1 MKPTEP
7 WPKWAEFSLE
17 TAELGP
23 DNVQYK
29 KDIAAEYGEAAL
41 RKSWLAVCKQLEILS
56 AEMAEKQTSAIPEL
70 TYEEGINP
78 SDELK
83 DRIRKVG
90 CFVVRGTIPKE
101 TANRWF
107 SDLDNYVKANK
118 ERINGWPVESP
129 CILRLYWS
137 RAQIESRTH
146 PRAMSLHESLNK
158 LWHDEED
165 KEKTFAAPLSYADAA
180 RIRPPGTPFTS
191 LGPHIDAGSLC
202 RWADPT
208 YRKVY
213 DAIWSGNPEKYD
225 PLDLTVRKKANTSL
239 FPGSAHSSVL
249 RLWQGWTALTKAGA
263 HEGSLMLYPD
273 IRTAIAYVLLRPFF
287 QPPADKADIMD
298 AEKWIFDVEDPWFP
312 GVWREKSQE
321 LRPDAFPHLQMHN
334 GLVNIPTMYPGD
346 TIWWHC
352 DMCHAIELDHQ
363 GDSIS
368 SVIYVAATP
377 TTPENLAYV
386 QRQLKAF
393 LDGEPP
399 EDFRGGSIERNFKG
413 YPGAKELVL
422 NGDAGLRA
430 MGVSV

>member
-1 MKPTEP
+1 M
-7 WPKWAEFSLE
+7 
-17 TAELGP
+17 
-23 DNVQYK
+23 
-29 KDIAAEYGEAAL
+29 
-41 RKSWLAVCKQLEILS
+41 
-56 AEMAEKQTSAIPEL
+56 
-70 TYEEGINP
+70 
-78 SDELK
+78 
-83 DRIRKVG
+83 
-90 CFVVRGTIPKE
+90 
-101 TANRWF
+101 
-107 SDLDNYVKANK
+107 
-118 ERINGWPVESP
+118 ESP

-137 RAQIESRTH
+137 RAQVESRTH
-146 PRAMSLHESLNK
+146 PRAMALHESLNK
-158 LWHDEED
+158 LWHDREDED
-165 KEKTFAAPLSYADAA
+165 KAFAAPLSYADAA
-180 RIRPPGTPFTS
+180 RIRPPGKPFTS

-225 PLDLTVRKKANTSL
+225 PLDLTLRKKANTSL
-239 FPGSAHSSVL
+239 FPGGAHSSVL

-273 IRTAIAYVLLRPFF
+273 VRTAIAYVLLRPFF

-298 AEKWIFDVEDPWFP
+298 AEKWTFDVEDPWFP
-312 GVWREKSQE
+312 GVWRDESQE
-321 LRPDAFPHLQMHN
+321 LRPGAFPHLQMHN

-352 DMCHAIELDHQ
+352 DVSSEEAVLLPGENHMLTLKQVCHAVELDHQ
-363 GDSIS
+363 GDSVS

-386 QRQLKAF
+386 QRQMKAF

-399 EDFRGGSIERNFKG
+399 EDFLGGSIERNFKG

-430 MGVSV
+430 MGISV